1 MFVHSCVINT
11 HFSPWI
17 ISFQTIF
24 LRGPVRTGISSSKNP
39 SIPSQTDQVLP
50 SPPVIALRHIPV
62 TTPLLLGCD
71 HLWTFYLW
79 RISSSRVALYLTHLC
94 VCRARNTVIIYTFL
108 MKGWMNKHQMDGH
121 NHLMDYSL
129 SEVDKNYRNTGKIFP
144 PVRSEDNENTWLSS
158 SCRKMNI
165 MRRNSVR

>member
-1 MFVHSCVINT
+1 
-11 HFSPWI
+11 
-17 ISFQTIF
+17 
-24 LRGPVRTGISSSKNP
+24 
-39 SIPSQTDQVLP
+39 
-50 SPPVIALRHIPV
+50 
-62 TTPLLLGCD
+62 
-71 HLWTFYLW
+71 
-79 RISSSRVALYLTHLC
+79 
-94 VCRARNTVIIYTFL
+94 
-108 MKGWMNKHQMDGH
+108 MNKHQMDGH